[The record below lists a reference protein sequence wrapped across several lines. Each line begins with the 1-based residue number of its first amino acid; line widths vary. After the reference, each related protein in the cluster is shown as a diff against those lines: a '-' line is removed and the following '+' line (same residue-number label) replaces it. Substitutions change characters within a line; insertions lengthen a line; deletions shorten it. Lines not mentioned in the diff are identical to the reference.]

1 MQTRAHHCWMA
12 AERKVNG
19 RARPAHALEGDAP
32 RFAAL
37 ACGHCRHTPLPAARY
52 LFHQRRFGAGLF
64 LFDQRQP
71 GVYFT
76 PTVERLRWACPG
88 SL

>member
-1 MQTRAHHCWMA
+1 MLKTSVKTQ
-12 AERKVNG
+12 
-19 RARPAHALEGDAP
+19 DASP
-32 RFAAL
+32 TMN
-37 ACGHCRHTPLPAARY
+37 CRHTPLPAARY